1 MHYLVKKSVQS
12 DMKVLEL
19 GARYGTVSVCLNYI
33 LQDPL
38 KQLLCVDP
46 DKRIEQCLEKNKTV
60 NNCTFNIFNGAISK
74 KDLYVCYNNIG
85 WETKTYETPPEFLQT
100 ESIVTKSLDE
110 IMNLLDIQFDCL
122 IADCE
127 GFLLDFLIEN
137 KSFFDN
143 LRCVIY
149 EEDCTSTNPINGV
162 SIDYQEIDRFLESNG
177 FLLKETHIDHL
188 VNKV

>member
-1 MHYLVKKSVQS
+1 MEDFFDQCVFYDENDNVLDNYSRTVERAMHYLVKKYVQS

-60 NNCTFNIFNGAISK
+60 NNCTFNRFTGAISQ

-85 WETKTYETPPEFLQT
+85 K
-100 ESIVTKSLDE
+100 
-110 IMNLLDIQFDCL
+110 
-122 IADCE
+122 
-127 GFLLDFLIEN
+127 
-137 KSFFDN
+137 
-143 LRCVIY
+143 
-149 EEDCTSTNPINGV
+149 
-162 SIDYQEIDRFLESNG
+162 
-177 FLLKETHIDHL
+177 
-188 VNKV
+188 